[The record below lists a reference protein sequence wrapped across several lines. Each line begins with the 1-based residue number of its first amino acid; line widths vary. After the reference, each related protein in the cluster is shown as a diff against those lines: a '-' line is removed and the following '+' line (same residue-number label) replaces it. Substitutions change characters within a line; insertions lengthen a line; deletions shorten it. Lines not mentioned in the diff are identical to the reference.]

1 MVGYRLYLPKLR
13 LIFLLLT
20 SKSRYIG
27 GMLSHT
33 EDDVRGKGKPLVAS
47 GGSVDEVAALVS
59 RAQAGDLSAF
69 DSIMA
74 LYRERLY
81 SVIYNM
87 TFNHE
92 DAADLTQEAF
102 VKAFRSLKKF
112 KGKSSFFT
120 WLYRIGV
127 NMTLSFLQR
136 KKTRKFFSF
145 EQVSEENATNKDF
158 EKLSSTEF
166 SSVKNT
172 LLNELHEK
180 LNEALQTLSDKHRTI
195 VVLFEIDGLSHRE
208 IATIMK
214 CTEGTVR
221 SRLHYAKIQLQSLL
235 SDYLK

>member
-1 MVGYRLYLPKLR
+1 MFRHAEGDAKGESQR
-13 LIFLLLT
+13 LI
-20 SKSRYIG
+20 SP
-27 GMLSHT
+27 
-33 EDDVRGKGKPLVAS
+33 VKPA
-47 GGSVDEVAALVS
+47 DEVGDLVS
-59 RAQAGDLSAF
+59 RAQSGDLAAF
-69 DSIMA
+69 DSIML

-92 DAADLTQEAF
+92 DAADLSQEAF

-127 NMTLSFLQR
+127 NLTLSHLKR
-136 KKTRKFFSF
+136 KKTRRFLSF
-145 EQVSEENATNKDF
+145 DQISEENGSGKEFD
-158 EKLSSTEF
+158 KF
-166 SSVKNT
+166 SSSESSSVRNT

-180 LNEALQTLSDKHRTI
+180 LNEALLKLSDKHRTI
-195 VVLFEIDGLSHRE
+195 VVLYEIDGLSHRE
-208 IATIMK
+208 ISTIMK

>member
-1 MVGYRLYLPKLR
+1 MMFRHAEGDAKGESQR
-13 LIFLLLT
+13 LI
-20 SKSRYIG
+20 SP
-27 GMLSHT
+27 
-33 EDDVRGKGKPLVAS
+33 DKPA
-47 GGSVDEVAALVS
+47 DEVGDLVS
-59 RAQAGDLSAF
+59 RAQSGDLAAF
-69 DSIMA
+69 DSIML

-92 DAADLTQEAF
+92 DAADLSQEAF

-127 NMTLSFLQR
+127 NITLSHLKR
-136 KKTRKFFSF
+136 KKTRRFLSF
-145 EQVSEENATNKDF
+145 DQISEENGSGKEFDR
-158 EKLSSTEF
+158 F
-166 SSVKNT
+166 SSSEPSSVRNT

-180 LNEALQTLSDKHRTI
+180 LNEALLKLSDKHRTI
-195 VVLFEIDGLSHRE
+195 VVLYEIDGLSHRE

>member
-1 MVGYRLYLPKLR
+1 
-13 LIFLLLT
+13 
-20 SKSRYIG
+20 
-27 GMLSHT
+27 MLSHAQDKSRNIST
-33 EDDVRGKGKPLVAS
+33 
-47 GGSVDEVAALVS
+47 VDKCANEVTALVT
-59 RAQAGDLSAF
+59 RVQNGDIAAF
-69 DSIMA
+69 DSIML

-92 DAADLTQEAF
+92 DAADLTQESF

-127 NMTLSFLQR
+127 NLTLSHLQR

-145 EQVSEENATNKDF
+145 EQISEEYGSSKEF
-158 EKLSSTEF
+158 EKLSSSDS
-166 SSVKNT
+166 SSVRKT
-172 LLNELHEK
+172 LLNELHQK
-180 LNEALQTLSDKHRTI
+180 LNEALLKLSDKHRTI
-195 VVLFEIDGLSHRE
+195 VVLFEIDGLSHKE
-208 IATIMK
+208 ISNIMK

-221 SRLHYAKIQLQSLL
+221 SRLHYAKLQLQSLL